1 MAAVIS
7 DQVAQAPSTTTP
19 AASETFRLSLADG
32 ASVADVIPVDPDP
45 SPPTCDGLRPRGA
58 VWTSRAETMQRTG

>member
-1 MAAVIS
+1 MRTDRSTPSGRPPCLAAVIS

-19 AASETFRLSLADG
+19 AASKTFRLSLADG

-45 SPPTCDGLRPRGA
+45 SPTDL
-58 VWTSRAETMQRTG
+58 